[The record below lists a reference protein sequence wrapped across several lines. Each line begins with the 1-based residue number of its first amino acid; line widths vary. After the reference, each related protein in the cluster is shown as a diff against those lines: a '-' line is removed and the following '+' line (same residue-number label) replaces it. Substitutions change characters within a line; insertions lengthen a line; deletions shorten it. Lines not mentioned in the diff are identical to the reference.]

1 MRLLDRIFGRG
12 SKPEH
17 QETDGF
23 FDQYCN
29 EMPSHQNAID
39 ILPGWNSAFP
49 GGLKLK
55 AGNHALFADQRVDWA
70 VKQAGSIQDLK
81 VLEVGP
87 LEGMHTYMLNK
98 HRPASIDAIEANK
111 QCFLRCL
118 VTKEVIGIDRAHFYL
133 GDALKWLETEERH
146 YDLAVASGVLY
157 HMPDPGHF
165 LSQLTRR
172 CDQLFIWT
180 HFFDAKAMP
189 NDDPRRKAFNG
200 NVEERTIAGVPV
212 RYYERHYFN
221 ANATKEFCGGM
232 KDRHYWMGRDDIID
246 LIRALGFSDI
256 RITQEDPNHRGG
268 PCFCVFAKRGALEQ
282 QA

>member
-1 MRLLDRIFGRG
+1 MRFLEKIFDSG
-12 SKPEH
+12 SSRRR
-17 QETDGF
+17 QDADSL

-29 EMPSHQNAID
+29 DKPSHQNAVD

-49 GGLKLK
+49 SSTRLK
-55 AGNHALFADQRVDWA
+55 AGNHALFADPRIDWA
-70 VKQAGSIQDLK
+70 VQQAGSIKDKK
-81 VLEVGP
+81 VLEIGP
-87 LEGMHTYMLNK
+87 LEGMHTYMLNR
-98 HRPASIDAIEANK
+98 HGPASIDAVEANK

-118 VTKEVIGIDRAHFYL
+118 VTKEVLGIGRAHFYL
-133 GDALKWLETEERH
+133 GDALKWLETEDRH

-157 HMPDPGHF
+157 HMADPGYF

-180 HFFDAKAMP
+180 HYFDERSMP
-189 NDDPRRKAFNG
+189 DDDPRRLAFNG
-200 NVEERTIAGVPV
+200 KVEARTFAGVPV

-232 KDRHYWMGRDDIID
+232 KDRHYWMHRDDILN
-246 LIRALGFSDI
+246 LIRALGFNDI
-256 RITQEDPNHRGG
+256 SITQEDPSHRGG
-268 PCFCVFAKRGALEQ
+268 PCFCLFARRDALTM